1 MTDSTTI
8 RIPLFA
14 AALLLFAAPRATPS
28 LPQLK
33 FHGVFSGVAADGERC
48 VWQGRVDGPVTGRV
62 TIALRQVEEPAAA
75 ANPVW
80 HVASRWTVSDD
91 GAARSFAANLE
102 GMIDWRAGTMR
113 LAGPITEGW
122 SRGSWA
128 EVTGRFV
135 QGVVTGSVTVSPP
148 RSRE

>member
-8 RIPLFA
+8 RIPLLAA
-14 AALLLFAAPRATPS
+14 AALLLAAPRATAP
-28 LPQLK
+28 LPQLR
-33 FHGVFSGVAADGERC
+33 FHGVFFGVAADGERC
-48 VWQGRVDGPVTGRV
+48 VWQGRVDGPVSGRV
-62 TIALRQVEEPAAA
+62 TIALRQVEDPTAA

-91 GAARSFAANLE
+91 GAAHSFVANLE
-102 GMIDWRAGTMR
+102 GMIDWRSGTIR

-128 EVTGRFV
+128 EVSGRFA
-135 QGVVTGSVTVSPP
+135 QGDVTGSVTVSPP